1 MWVASAAGAGAAA
14 AVVGAARRTEHLIS
28 GTPLPQEATVRVAT
42 AKTKNREAVGEV
54 VATNLVVMNLAAM
67 NLAGMNHVETNL
79 AARKPVGTERAEKSP
94 AVSHA
99 AAMIGRLPR
108 ARTATPSRHAS
119 LARGKSGPVATCVP
133 GTTVPAT
140 SSPARPARGTNA
152 RSKSPPPR
160 PRVGIA
166 TATTNRIVNRANGD
180 PAAATD
186 VETNPSISPLP
197 PRRLLPCMKNGMS
210 LLARPSVR
218 RPPS

>member
-28 GTPLPQEATVRVAT
+28 GTPLPREATVRVAT

-54 VATNLVVMNLAAM
+54 VATNLAETNLVAM
-67 NLAGMNHVETNL
+67 NLAEMNLVGMNHVETNL
-79 AARKPVGTERAEKSP
+79 AAMKPVGMERVEKSP

-108 ARTATPSRHAS
+108 ARTATLSRHAS
-119 LARGKSGPVATCVP
+119 LVRGKSGPVATRVP

-160 PRVGIA
+160 PRVGD
-166 TATTNRIVNRANGD
+166 R
-180 PAAATD
+180 
-186 VETNPSISPLP
+186 
-197 PRRLLPCMKNGMS
+197 K
-210 LLARPSVR
+210 SVV
-218 RPPS
+218 

>member
-28 GTPLPQEATVRVAT
+28 GTPLPREATVRVAT
-42 AKTKNREAVGEV
+42 AKTRNREAVGEV

-108 ARTATPSRHAS
+108 ARTATLSRHAS
-119 LARGKSGPVATCVP
+119 LVRGKSGPVATRVP

-197 PRRLLPCMKNGMS
+197 PRRLHPCMKNGMS